1 MSAGASTIA
10 PMVSSPENS
19 SLVPDTEQARVLGH
33 GAGALLVTGA
43 AGTGKTAALRE
54 RFARLIEAGIDP
66 EGVALVVGSKRARNE
81 ARAALLQRM
90 RRSLPT
96 LRVLTIHGL
105 AYHVVDERY
114 AALGYDSPPAIL
126 SADDQFATV
135 HELLGGEDPAD
146 WPAYGG
152 MLRLG
157 GFADEVRQFL
167 LRAQE
172 ARLRPEDVEVRAS
185 ERGLTGWL
193 ELAAFFRR
201 YLQVLDGQRQVD
213 FAGLVEQAAAAA
225 ERGEPMFD
233 HVMIDDIHDSTIG
246 AEALLNGLRPGSLV
260 AAGNLGAHVFSFQG
274 FTDLPMRRFPSTFRA
289 AELELTTPHR
299 SATVER
305 SAWAAPH
312 SSEEYACIARELRRI
327 HIEEDVPWGELAVV
341 VRRQGAQLAGL
352 LRALDDATVPR
363 VVADGGRSLLLES
376 ATVPYVLALRWL
388 ARPEDRDALVETLL
402 TSDLAR
408 CSPAEARM
416 LVRAAKAAGKS
427 PAGALSFPEALPEDR
442 AEAVTTLHD
451 VLTRAERVADA
462 SVGDAF
468 AILWRELPSS
478 ARLVDEATGGSVEA
492 GADLDAVLSLARAVE
507 AAGDSGDSSA
517 AAFLASLEAG
527 DDGPGMAADDSAA
540 HGAVRVLTAHA
551 TAGREFDTILIAG
564 VIEGNFPSLSRPEP
578 MFDLATLDG
587 PMPQSER
594 NRRRLEDER
603 RLFDLI
609 TSRAKRRIVLTASD
623 ERDAEAIITTRSRFV
638 DDLATAWRPAPV
650 GPFDEPLTA
659 TEATA
664 AWRRT
669 LADHAAPS
677 GMRLSA
683 LDGLLALGVDPGRWW
698 YQREWT
704 ETGRPLRQAI
714 RVSASRLDTLDNCEL
729 QFVLGEELGLD
740 TSTSYYAWVGHT
752 VHRIIEDCERGDID
766 RDLASLVATAE
777 DRWRPERF
785 PSLAVSEQFR
795 ALVTTRMLPAW
806 FEEYGAQPAL
816 AAEERFEFELDG
828 ATVAGVIDRIGRVE
842 PEGSQITDYKTG
854 KKRRGKADDILQLG
868 VYYLAVQES
877 ENLRPYL
884 PVRAIELAFVRDVEF
899 HEGGMARQT
908 KGFTRDDEAEYDGRM
923 RATLSQLIARVRAL
937 YETEVIRPNP
947 GANCRFCTFQPLCPL
962 FPEGSDPFPWHAEA
976 AQRVGA

>member
-1 MSAGASTIA
+1 
-10 PMVSSPENS
+10 MVSSPVRS
-19 SLVPDTEQARVLGH
+19 ILVPDPEQTLVLDH
-33 GAGALLVTGA
+33 GSGALLVTGA

-54 RFARLIEAGIDP
+54 RFARLIEAGNDP
-66 EGVALVVGSKRARNE
+66 ERVALVVGSKRARNE
-81 ARAALLQRM
+81 ARVELLERM
-90 RRSLPT
+90 RRSMPT

-105 AYHVVDERY
+105 AYHVVDERN
-114 AALGYDSPPAIL
+114 ALLDYDAPPAIL

-135 HELLGGEDPAD
+135 HDLLAGEDPAD

-152 MLRLG
+152 MLRLR

-172 ARLRPEDVEVRAS
+172 SRLRPEDIESRATS
-185 ERGLTGWL
+185 RGLTGWL

-233 HVMIDDIHDSTIG
+233 HVMIDDIQDSTIG
-246 AEALLNGLRPGSLV
+246 AEALLARLRPGSLV
-260 AAGNLGAHVFSFQG
+260 AAGNLGAHIFSFQG
-274 FTDLPMRRFPSTFRA
+274 FTDLTMRRFTTTFRA
-289 AELELTTPHR
+289 GALELTTPHR
-299 SATVER
+299 SATIER
-305 SAWAAPH
+305 TAWTTPH
-312 SSEEYACIARELRRI
+312 SSEEYACLARELRRI

-341 VRRQGAQLAGL
+341 VRRQGAHLAGL
-352 LRALDDATVPR
+352 LRALDDAAVPR
-363 VVADGGRSLLLES
+363 VAADGGHSLLLEP
-376 ATVPYVLALRWL
+376 ATVPYILALRWL
-388 ARPEDRDALVETLL
+388 ARPQDRDSLVETLL
-402 TSDLAR
+402 TSELAR
-408 CSPAEARM
+408 CSPAEGRM

-427 PAGALSFPEALPEDR
+427 AAGALSFPEALPVDR
-442 AEAVTTLHD
+442 SEAVTTLHD

-462 SVGDAF
+462 SVADAF

-478 ARLVDEATGGSVEA
+478 ARLVHEATGGSVEA
-492 GADLDAVLSLARAVE
+492 AADVDAVLCLARAVE
-507 AAGDSGDSSA
+507 AAGERGDSSA

-527 DDGPGMAADDSAA
+527 DEGPGMAADDSGAL
-540 HGAVRVLTAHA
+540 GAVRVLTAHA
-551 TAGREFDTILIAG
+551 TAGREFDTVLVAG
-564 VIEGNFPSLSRPEP
+564 VIEGNFPSLSRPEA
-578 MFDLATLDG
+578 MFDLAILEG
-587 PMPQSER
+587 PLPQSER

-609 TSRAKRRIVLTASD
+609 TSRARRRIVLTSSD
-623 ERDAEAIITTRSRFV
+623 ERDADAVITTRSRFV
-638 DDLATAWRPAPV
+638 DDLATTWRPAPV
-650 GPFDEPLTA
+650 GPFDDPLTV
-659 TEATA
+659 TEASAT
-664 AWRRT
+664 WRRT
-669 LADHAAPS
+669 LADHAAP
-677 GMRLSA
+677 GGRRLSA

-704 ETGRPLRQAI
+704 DTGRPLREGI

-752 VHRIIEDCERGDID
+752 VHRIIEDCERGDIE

-908 KGFTRDDEAEYDGRM
+908 KGFTRDDEAEYEGRM
-923 RATLSQLIARVRAL
+923 RATLSELIARVRAL

-962 FPEGSDPFPWHAEA
+962 FPEGSDPFPWHA
-976 AQRVGA
+976 AQEVGA